1 MIRLKNLLNELNIS
15 KDDMEKLHN
24 DGEVEVD
31 GQKITFKSETRR
43 LAKEQREKNKGD

>member
-31 GQKITFKSETRR
+31 GDNGGS
-43 LAKEQREKNKGD
+43 NGGG